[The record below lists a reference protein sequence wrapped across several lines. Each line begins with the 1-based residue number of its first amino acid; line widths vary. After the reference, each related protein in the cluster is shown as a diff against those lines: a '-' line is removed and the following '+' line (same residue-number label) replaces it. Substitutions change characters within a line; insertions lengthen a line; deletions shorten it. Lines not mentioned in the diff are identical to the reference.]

1 MVVWK
6 QGGGG
11 DGCGVTWQV
20 ISDLVTVRIA
30 RDRLTYYIHVIATHN
45 GWPVSRVVTRLVA
58 RVHEV
63 ECSILAAVF
72 LFLR

>member
-1 MVVWK
+1 MGPLLWVEQLVVVERVVAMVVRK

-30 RDRLTYYIHVIATHN
+30 HDRLTYYIHVIATHN
-45 GWPVSRVVTRLVA
+45 GWPVS
-58 RVHEV
+58 
-63 ECSILAAVF
+63 
-72 LFLR
+72 